1 MIRLLH
7 GNKPLVRAIE
17 VSLGVF
23 TPDTICTNRNE
34 REARRCGHGGNLGID
49 MRHGGATLS
58 ESESQII
65 YR

>member
-34 REARRCGHGGNLGID
+34 REARRCGHGGKLGID